1 MWFEKEGV
9 ELAYKLLL
17 VELFLAVLLN
27 VALNFWWS
35 WLIVKQVIRT
45 VTRGEDNEFSVDSR
59 EVDEK
64 ISKAGKDKEN
74 KVEMAKIL
82 DDNNIKSD

>member
-9 ELAYKLLL
+9 ELGYKLLL
-17 VELFLAVLLN
+17 LELFIAVIIN
-27 VALNFWWS
+27 VILNFWWS
-35 WLIVKQVIRT
+35 YLIIKQVVRT

-64 ISKAGKDKEN
+64 REKA
-74 KVEMAKIL
+74 
-82 DDNNIKSD
+82 